1 MGGKGKGDGKESIEY
16 GGEKITEEA
25 KDYESLEEQ
34 FLELKDTSELMVDLA
49 YSALLYD
56 NEDIAK
62 EVMILEEVVDKL
74 NYEIQ
79 RTAFNVTLDDKNV
92 DKALAMIRLATS
104 IESIADA
111 AMEIADVVLR
121 DIEPHPIF
129 KMSVMDSDVIITKTP
144 VLKSSYLANKTLGTS
159 RLMTDTGMWVIAI
172 KRGNVW
178 IYGPDENT
186 MIKEG
191 DVLFARGP
199 REGENEF
206 LKLTRGRKKRR
217 K

>member
-1 MGGKGKGDGKESIEY
+1 MNQ
-16 GGEKITEEA
+16 EA
-25 KDYESLEEQ
+25 KDYESMERQ

-74 NYEIQ
+74 NYKIQ
-79 RTAFNVTLDDKNV
+79 RTAFNLSLEDKKV
-92 DKALAMIRLATS
+92 DKALAIIRLANS

-129 KMSVMDSDVIITKTP
+129 KMSVMDSDVIITKTS
-144 VLKSSYLANKTLGTS
+144 VEKSSYLSEKTLGKS
-159 RLMTDTGMWVIAI
+159 RVMTDTGMWVFAV
-172 KRGNVW
+172 KRGDNW

-186 MIKEG
+186 LIFGG
-191 DVLFARGP
+191 DILFARGP
-199 REGENEF
+199 REGQDEF
-206 LKLTRGRKKRR
+206 LRLTRVRKRKR